1 MTDPIRISLTGA
13 AGRISY
19 ALVCRIAAGAMFG
32 PDQPVALSLL
42 DVPEMMPLLDAT
54 MMELDDCAFPLLSS
68 VRTSTDAVE
77 AFSDADWILLLGS
90 ATFHEGMTRS
100 DALLANGPIFQTH
113 GRAINES
120 AKTARMLVVANPCN
134 TNCLLARSMAHDV
147 PPEHWF
153 ALTRLDQNRATAMIA
168 HKANVPIDQV
178 TRVTAWGNHSHSVFV
193 DFHNAW
199 IGDRPAHVVIRDE
212 AWVREVLE
220 PGVSTRG
227 EVLRSTRKASPAASA
242 AEAILGTV
250 RSLTTPSPL
259 HQWFSAAVVSDGS
272 YGVPRGLI
280 FSFPLRSEDGWSWSI
295 VKSHYLDEHAQ
306 SRIAVN
312 VAELE
317 QEAVIISDLMKGRNY

>member
-1 MTDPIRISLTGA
+1 
-13 AGRISY
+13 
-19 ALVCRIAAGAMFG
+19 
-32 PDQPVALSLL
+32 
-42 DVPEMMPLLDAT
+42 
-54 MMELDDCAFPLLSS
+54 MMELEDCAFPLLSS
-68 VRTSTDAVE
+68 VRASTDAVE

-100 DALLANGPIFQTH
+100 EALLANGPIFQTQ

-120 AKTARMLVVANPCN
+120 AKNARILVVANPCN
-134 TNCLLARSMAHDV
+134 TNCLLARSTAHDV

-153 ALTRLDQNRATAMIA
+153 AMTRLDQNRATAMIA
-168 HKANVPIDQV
+168 HKANVSIDQV
-178 TRVTAWGNHSHSVFV
+178 TRVTAWGNHSPSVFV

-199 IGDRPAHVVIRDE
+199 IGDRPAHAVIRDD
-212 AWVREVLE
+212 AWVRDVLE

-227 EVLRSTRKASPAASA
+227 EVLRSTRKGSPAASA

-250 RSLTTPSPL
+250 RSLTAPTPL

-280 FSFPLRSEDGWSWSI
+280 FSFPLRSEDGWSWSV

-306 SRIAVN
+306 RRIAAN

-317 QEAVIISDLMKGRNY
+317 QEAVIISDLMKGRSY